1 MGPIAKSGCFLRIP
15 ANVVGVDHVSH
26 SSKNPGL
33 QYVSL
38 VQTTSKDTKAPSGC
52 FVHRISV
59 PPPQQVLHCT
69 AVFPALCSS
78 VGTLSTGFPALGLY
92 IWTSH

>member
-33 QYVSL
+33 QCVISPDHKQRYKSSL
-38 VQTTSKDTKAPSGC
+38 WLLCTPNQCSTASASVALLC
-52 FVHRISV
+52 FLLFVHQWVRCQLDS
-59 PPPQQVLHCT
+59 L
-69 AVFPALCSS
+69 L
-78 VGTLSTGFPALGLY
+78 
-92 IWTSH
+92 